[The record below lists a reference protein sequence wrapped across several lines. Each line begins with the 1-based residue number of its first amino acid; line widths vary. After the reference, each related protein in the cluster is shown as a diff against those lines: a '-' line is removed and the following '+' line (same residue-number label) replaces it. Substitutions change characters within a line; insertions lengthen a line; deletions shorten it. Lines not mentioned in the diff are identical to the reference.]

1 LNESLILWKG
11 AVIMDSIE
19 QKKFINY
26 VVLEIQNIF
35 NVSKEEAEEAVGS
48 TGFLILLKRFPNQVS
63 AYNIEYWAN
72 EIYQAFQNQ
81 IK

>member
-1 LNESLILWKG
+1 
-11 AVIMDSIE
+11 MDLLE

-35 NVSKEEAEEAVGS
+35 NVSKEEAEEAIGS
-48 TGFLILLKRFPNQVS
+48 TGFLILLRRFPKQVS
-63 AYNIEYWAN
+63 EYNIEYWAN